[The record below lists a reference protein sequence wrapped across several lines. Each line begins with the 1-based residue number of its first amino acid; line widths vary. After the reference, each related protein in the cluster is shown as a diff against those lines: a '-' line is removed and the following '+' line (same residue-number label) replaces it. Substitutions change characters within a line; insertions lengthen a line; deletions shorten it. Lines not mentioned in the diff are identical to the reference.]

1 MIHQGAPLLLYQCE
15 IWEEMMT
22 ELSPRSPFV
31 VHQKFLETPFE
42 RRFQS
47 LLQNAWL
54 NRSWHVIAA
63 VPGSGKSLG
72 IADFMVRS
80 AASKDATGTT
90 RLPVLAIRAPKNAAR
105 EQALGMA
112 MSAVFG
118 IIPRMPWWQRRS
130 WLVQILAST
139 QVECIIIDDAQDL
152 TLAHLALLKELTDN
166 LAAPPYERPIGLCL
180 VAAHS
185 GNVMPFK
192 ETFARPDVL
201 WKQFRRRLATENPY
215 CVVPGHTEEEV
226 RRILMTFEELYRS
239 QLPDL
244 QLPRWTKT
252 IFSWLTNP
260 ILDPDVT
267 ARITMDHLTRLVTT
281 SLRRAYEHG
290 ATDIDSAI
298 LQAVAELMI
307 LRRDEITFIEEIPD
321 DELPPE
327 RERG

>member
-1 MIHQGAPLLLYQCE
+1 
-15 IWEEMMT
+15 MT
-22 ELSPRSPFV
+22 ELGPRPPFV

-42 RRFQS
+42 RRFQG
-47 LLQNAWL
+47 LLRQAWQE
-54 NRSWHVIAA
+54 RSWHVIAA

-72 IADFMVRS
+72 IADFTVSR
-80 AASKDATGTT
+80 AAYKDATGTT
-90 RLPVLAIRAPKNAAR
+90 RLAVLAIRAPKNAAR

-112 MSAVFG
+112 MSAALG
-118 IIPRMPWWQRRS
+118 IVPRMPWWQRRS
-130 WLVQILAST
+130 WLVHILAST
-139 QVECIIIDDAQDL
+139 GVECLIIDDAQDL

-166 LAAPPYERPIGLCL
+166 LAAPPYERRVGLCL

-226 RRILMTFEELYRS
+226 RRILLTFEDLYRS

-244 QLPRWTKT
+244 QLRRWTKT
-252 IFSWLTNP
+252 IFTWLTNP
-260 ILDPDVT
+260 ILDPDATGRV
-267 ARITMDHLTRLVTT
+267 AMDHLSRLVTT

-290 ATDIDSAI
+290 ATDIDAAI

-307 LRRDEITFIEEIPD
+307 VRRDEITFIEPIPH
-321 DELPPE
+321 DELSPQ
-327 RERG
+327 REPA